1 MPAKAGSTGKEQWV
15 NEPVEGSVRRGA
27 VLMLGQ
33 GSMRRRDYELRRDDR
48 VVGRLRFP
56 PGRRPVAQAE
66 GTKVGLLVLTASSA
80 GIEVRSGDGG
90 AMVATVERA
99 RRGSAVIR
107 VAQGP
112 PLRWHRTGRWHRWA
126 IGSGEADLLGFT
138 AAQGFLRSSVRITA
152 QQHLPEPAVV
162 LLCLIGGF
170 LALWEL
176 QAEID
181 GSAAIG
187 GIVAAGAG

>member
-1 MPAKAGSTGKEQWV
+1 M
-15 NEPVEGSVRRGA
+15 
-27 VLMLGQ
+27 
-33 GSMRRRDYELRRDDR
+33 
-48 VVGRLRFP
+48 
-56 PGRRPVAQAE
+56 AQAE
-66 GTKVGLLVLTASSA
+66 GTKVGLLVLTASSG
-80 GIEVRSGDGG
+80 GIEVRSGEGG
-90 AMVATVERA
+90 ATVANVERA

-126 IGSGEADLLGFT
+126 IGSGEAHLLGFT

-152 QQHLPEPAVV
+152 QQDLPEPAVV

-170 LALWEL
+170 LALREL
-176 QAEID
+176 QAELD
-181 GSAAIG
+181 GSAAVG